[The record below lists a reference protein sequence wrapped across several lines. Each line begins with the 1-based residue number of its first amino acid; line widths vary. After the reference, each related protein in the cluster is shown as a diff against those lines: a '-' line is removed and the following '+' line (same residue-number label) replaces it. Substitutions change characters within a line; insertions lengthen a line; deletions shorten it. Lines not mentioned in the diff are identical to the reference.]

1 VLTSFPICIQ
11 LESLLL
17 LPLSLPPS
25 ISPLLFLK
33 GVTAIDTNVPEKKVV
48 VQTEDHVQATDLLT
62 ALAKWGEAAGKE
74 VKMLA

>member
-1 VLTSFPICIQ
+1 
-11 LESLLL
+11 
-17 LPLSLPPS
+17 
-25 ISPLLFLK
+25 
-33 GVTAIDTNVPEKKVV
+33 VTAIDTNVPEKKVV

>member
-1 VLTSFPICIQ
+1 MSAPKTTTFHVGMTCDGCANAVKRILGKM
-11 LESLLL
+11 E
-17 LPLSLPPS
+17 
-25 ISPLLFLK
+25 